1 MVTKKSSSIE
11 TILSYVNFLPTG
23 KKVAIISVNY
33 MIWLILCVF
42 LVSREKR
49 DFFTL
54 ERKNM

>member
-1 MVTKKSSSIE
+1 MMTKKSSRIE
-11 TILSYVNFLPTG
+11 IILSYVNFLPTG